1 MINMK
6 TKTFTYSLLSIAC
19 LVTAPVMATAQDSS
33 AFPTQ
38 FIDVFQ
44 DGTLY
49 ITYEEYLER
58 QRRVEAA
65 QAAARSASSAAP
77 ARRAPV
83 ATAQVARD
91 TNVMSLRNQ
100 WTIGAFR

>member
-6 TKTFTYSLLSIAC
+6 TKTLTYTLLSIAC
-19 LVTAPVMATAQDSS
+19 FAAAPVAATAQDSS
-33 AFPTQ
+33 AFPTTY
-38 FIDVFQ
+38 IDVFQ
-44 DGTLY
+44 DGTLF

-65 QAAARSASSAAP
+65 QTVARSTPAVAP
-77 ARRAPV
+77 LRRAPV
-83 ATAQVARD
+83 TAQVARNTD
-91 TNVMSLRNQ
+91 SMALREQ